1 MPELFNSLT
10 NTQGLLVFG
19 GERSDTYGMVVSE
32 APSFERPAR
41 KQTIFNVPGRNGAV
55 LFQEDAWEDVPR
67 SYKVFLAATSAKR
80 LDELVD
86 AAEAWLNSKKG
97 YQELTDNFEPDI
109 FRLAYFTGADFS
121 NVRTQYGEAAINFTC
136 RPERFLLTGKTAVTV
151 SNGSTMSNATKFTA
165 KPLIHIEGNGTFTVA
180 AGGKTITATCT
191 DYINIDCET
200 ENAYR
205 LASENKNGDISG
217 AFPLLPPGTNTIAIT
232 GAPTLVQITPR
243 YFTI

>member
-1 MPELFNSLT
+1 MPKLFNSLT

-41 KQTIFNVPGRNGAV
+41 KQTIFNIPGRNGAV
-55 LFQEDAWEDVPR
+55 LFQEDAWEDVTR
-67 SYKVFLAATSAKR
+67 VYKVFLAATSVKTLA
-80 LDELVD
+80 ELVD

-97 YQELTDNFEPDI
+97 WQELTDNFEPDV
-109 FRLAYFTGADFS
+109 FRLAYFAGANFS
-121 NVRTQYGEAAINFTC
+121 NVRTQYGEAEINFTC

-151 SNGSTMSNATKFTA
+151 TNGSTMANATKFTA
-165 KPLIHIEGNGTFTVA
+165 KPLINIQGSGTFTVS

-205 LASENKNGDISG
+205 LASENKNSDISG
-217 AFPLLPPGTNTIAIT
+217 AFPVLPPGTNTITIT
-232 GAPTLVQITPR
+232 GSPTLVKITPR